1 VIYINK
7 EELEFDSIVDYKSL
21 VLYVEGKTTASKIA
35 LFIDEVQEIFEFEK
49 ALRHFHTKDKYDIYC
64 TGSNAQLLSGELAT
78 LLSGRSIEIEINTL
92 SYPEFLYFHELT
104 ETSENFETYA
114 IFGGMPNL
122 IHFSLSEEVVYDYL
136 KNLYNTIIVKDVISR
151 YAIRNVSFLR
161 NLSLFMADNI
171 GSVITA
177 KSISDYLKAQK
188 IKMTNNMVQDY
199 LLYLSNAF
207 FIHKVNR
214 SDLKGKRLFE
224 IGEKYYFNDIGMR
237 NALVGYKTTDMGKIL
252 ENIVFQH
259 LKVAGY
265 SITVGKDRDK
275 EIDFVAQKKS
285 EILYVQV
292 TYLLSSQKTIDRE
305 FGNLQKIHN
314 NYPKMVV
321 SMDRSSAATFEGI
334 KHLHIRDFCMSIIDT
349 DGK

>member
-1 VIYINK
+1 
-7 EELEFDSIVDYKSL
+7 
-21 VLYVEGKTTASKIA
+21 
-35 LFIDEVQEIFEFEK
+35 
-49 ALRHFHTKDKYDIYC
+49 
-64 TGSNAQLLSGELAT
+64 
-78 LLSGRSIEIEINTL
+78 
-92 SYPEFLYFHELT
+92 
-104 ETSENFETYA
+104 
-114 IFGGMPNL
+114 
-122 IHFSLSEEVVYDYL
+122 
-136 KNLYNTIIVKDVISR
+136 
-151 YAIRNVSFLR
+151 
-161 NLSLFMADNI
+161 MADNI